1 MPALDRRTF
10 LVMSASIV
18 AGGRAA
24 LAIPQTTPDTAPPPV
39 PWADAGRVLSSIVE
53 IAAADWSAHTGVVRD
68 AISGVGRDAEY
79 LVSRWKMT
87 EGKPV
92 PRGYVDG
99 LQADADL
106 LRAARQSK
114 SLTPPK
120 EKQVLETADDV
131 RLKAQQCRQSK
142 AGWAELVLVSVKTV
156 DRAQQTA
163 AGREVWYCPRGWAD
177 LESKWQKFPTLSSPA
192 QERIAPGMYMFR
204 IGTGPSEPRRVGGDG
219 LPLAALEL
227 IVQR

>member
-18 AGGRAA
+18 AGARGA
-24 LAIPQTTPDTAPPPV
+24 LAAPQTTTPPPPV
-39 PWADAGRVLSSIVE
+39 PWADAGRVLASIVE
-53 IAAADWSAHTGVVRD
+53 IASADWSGHSGVVRD
-68 AISGVGRDAEY
+68 AIAGVRRDGEY
-79 LVSRWKMT
+79 LISRWKGT

-106 LRAARQSK
+106 LRTAQQTRP
-114 SLTPPK
+114 LTPPK

-131 RLKAQQCRQSK
+131 RLKAQQCQQSK

-156 DRAQQTA
+156 DRTQQPAT
-163 AGREVWYCPRGWAD
+163 GREVWYCPRGWAD
-177 LESKWQKFPTLSSPA
+177 LESKWQKFPTLSSPT

-219 LPLAALEL
+219 LPQAALEL